1 MQISS
6 RFTMAVHTLLCIDY
20 FGKTE
25 KVTSDFIA
33 ASVGTNPVIIRKL
46 LVQLKAAG
54 LIQVKRGTGG
64 TALEKPIAD
73 ISLYDVY
80 HAVDCVGGDS
90 LFHFHEHPCPQC
102 PVGKTIHAGL
112 DDRLHQVQDA
122 MEDKMRSI
130 SLADV
135 AGTMRDVFAKQG

>member
-6 RFTMAVHTLLCIDY
+6 RFTMAVHTLLCIDF

-33 ASVGTNPVIIRKL
+33 GSVGTNPVIIRKL
-46 LVQLKAAG
+46 LIQLKAAG

-64 TALEKPIAD
+64 TALEKPLSD

-80 HAVDCVGGDS
+80 HAVDCVGNDS

-102 PVGKTIHAGL
+102 DGVRAVCEGCTFVSETGFL
-112 DDRLHQVQDA
+112 SQVQQQLFS
-122 MEDKMRSI
+122 ER
-130 SLADV
+130 
-135 AGTMRDVFAKQG
+135 GHYGR

>member
-1 MQISS
+1 
-6 RFTMAVHTLLCIDY
+6 MAVHTLLCIDY

-46 LVQLKAAG
+46 LIQLKAAG

-122 MEDKMRSI
+122 MEDEMRSI

>member
-46 LVQLKAAG
+46 LIQLKAAG

-64 TALEKPIAD
+64 AALENR
-73 ISLYDVY
+73 LLTLVY
-80 HAVDCVGGDS
+80 MT
-90 LFHFHEHPCPQC
+90 F
-102 PVGKTIHAGL
+102 
-112 DDRLHQVQDA
+112 
-122 MEDKMRSI
+122 
-130 SLADV
+130 
-135 AGTMRDVFAKQG
+135 TMP

>member
-6 RFTMAVHTLLCIDY
+6 RFTMAVHTLLCIDF

-33 ASVGTNPVIIRKL
+33 GSVGTNPVIIRKL
-46 LVQLKAAG
+46 LIQLKAAG

-64 TALEKPIAD
+64 TALEKPLSD

-80 HAVDCVGGDS
+80 HAVDCVGNDS

-112 DDRLHQVQDA
+112 DDRLHEIQDT

-135 AGTMRDVFAKQG
+135 AGTMQTAFQKEA

>member
-1 MQISS
+1 M
-6 RFTMAVHTLLCIDY
+6 TNLKTLMNRLFNIKI
-20 FGKTE
+20 KTNGFLGNIN
-25 KVTSDFIA
+25 D
-33 ASVGTNPVIIRKL
+33 VITFSQL
-46 LVQLKAAG
+46 LIQLKAAG

>member
-6 RFTMAVHTLLCIDY
+6 RFTMAVHTLLCIDF

-46 LVQLKAAG
+46 LIQLKAAG

-102 PVGKTIHAGL
+102 PVGK
-112 DDRLHQVQDA
+112 VQDA